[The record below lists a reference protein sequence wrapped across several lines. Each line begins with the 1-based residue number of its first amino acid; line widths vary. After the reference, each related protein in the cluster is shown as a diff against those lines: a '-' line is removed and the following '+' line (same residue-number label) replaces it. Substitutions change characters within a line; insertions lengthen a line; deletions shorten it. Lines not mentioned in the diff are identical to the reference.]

1 MSTVHTVRVRLD
13 WLDWAIEEAGG
24 MGPLAEKLECA
35 KSTISRYA
43 RGDAEAGPRFIGAT
57 LNAFSIDFDDAFDVT
72 EEQVRVR
79 RARMVKQIV
88 KAA

>member
-1 MSTVHTVRVRLD
+1 MLTVHTVRVRPD
-13 WLDWAIEEAGG
+13 WLSQAIAETGG

-43 RGDAEAGPRFIGAT
+43 RGDAEAGPRFIGAV
-57 LNAFSIDFDDAFDVT
+57 LNAFSVDFDDAFDVT

-79 RARMVKQIV
+79 RARYVKEIV